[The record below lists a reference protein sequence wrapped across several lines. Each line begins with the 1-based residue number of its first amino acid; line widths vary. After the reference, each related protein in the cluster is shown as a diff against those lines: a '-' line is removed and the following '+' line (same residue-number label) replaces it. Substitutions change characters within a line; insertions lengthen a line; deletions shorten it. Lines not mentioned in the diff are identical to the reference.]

1 MKWPLP
7 KKVDEGKINSW
18 QVRLREWQAGSE
30 REYRKVHNSTEG
42 TDGSQAQGQILIFEE
57 QNIWEYS
64 DQGPLFWP
72 IFA

>member
-57 QNIWEYS
+57 
-64 DQGPLFWP
+64 
-72 IFA
+72 